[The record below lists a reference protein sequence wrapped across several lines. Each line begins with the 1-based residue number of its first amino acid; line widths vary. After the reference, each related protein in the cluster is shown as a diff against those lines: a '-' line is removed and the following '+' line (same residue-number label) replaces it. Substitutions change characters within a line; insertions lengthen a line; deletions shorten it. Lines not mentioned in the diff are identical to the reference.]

1 MQNLCF
7 ETMWL
12 LHALL
17 LCLEDRCA
25 EMDVLT
31 KGQKSRTLDTRKHD
45 FRFGHGGEEEEDLG
59 KRMKSWKLS
68 SAC

>member
-1 MQNLCF
+1 
-7 ETMWL
+7 
-12 LHALL
+12 
-17 LCLEDRCA
+17 
-25 EMDVLT
+25 MDVLT

-45 FRFGHGGEEEEDLG
+45 FRFGHRGEEEEDLG

>member
-1 MQNLCF
+1 
-7 ETMWL
+7 
-12 LHALL
+12 
-17 LCLEDRCA
+17 
-25 EMDVLT
+25 MDVLT

-45 FRFGHGGEEEEDLG
+45 FRFGHRGEEEEEDLG